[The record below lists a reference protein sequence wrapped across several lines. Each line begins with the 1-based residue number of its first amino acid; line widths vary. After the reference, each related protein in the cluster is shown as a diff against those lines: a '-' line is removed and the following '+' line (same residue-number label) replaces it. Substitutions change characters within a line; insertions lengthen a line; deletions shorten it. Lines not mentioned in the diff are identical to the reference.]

1 MSSKFIRRTLRN
13 VVFRDHPYFA
23 HLALTHKCN
32 LRCRFCHIQ
41 DEKFQEMDTGGMKR
55 VIDVLD
61 EMGVG
66 VLSISGGGEPLLRAD
81 FDVIVN
87 YAAEKGLYTKITSN
101 GTMKTTKTP

>member
-41 DEKFQEMDTGGMKR
+41 DEKFQELDTGGMKR

-66 VLSISGGGEPLLRAD
+66 RPPRTPRGPIPPP
-81 FDVIVN
+81 
-87 YAAEKGLYTKITSN
+87 GLARCCP
-101 GTMKTTKTP
+101 GDR